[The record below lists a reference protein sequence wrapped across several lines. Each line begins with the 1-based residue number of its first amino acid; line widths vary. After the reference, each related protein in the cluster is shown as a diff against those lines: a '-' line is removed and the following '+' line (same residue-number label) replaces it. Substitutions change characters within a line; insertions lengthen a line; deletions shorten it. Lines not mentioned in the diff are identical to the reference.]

1 MAHSVEL
8 VFDPATDAVVRGEWA
23 ALSDAGL
30 PSLAHHLS
38 PTNRPHVT
46 LVAAERIAAGAD
58 GALARL
64 AERLPFRCVLG
75 APVVFGRGSVT
86 LVRSVVPSAELLEF
100 HRRVLEVVAP
110 QILSGAFPHTLPGR
124 WTPHVTLCRRLPA
137 EQLPAA
143 LDVIAAQSIDGTCD
157 ELRRWDGDAR
167 EDHLL
172 TRRAPG
178 T

>member
-8 VFDPATDAVVRGEWA
+8 LPDPDTDALVRGEWA
-23 ALSDAGL
+23 ALVDAGL
-30 PSLAHHLS
+30 PSLANHRS

-46 LVAAERIAAGAD
+46 LVAAERIAAAAD
-58 GALARL
+58 GALAGL
-64 AERLPFRCVLG
+64 AERLPLPCRLG

-100 HRRVLEVVAP
+100 QRRVVNVLAP
-110 QILSGAFPHTLPGR
+110 LALSGEFPHTLPGQ

-137 EQLPAA
+137 ERLPAA
-143 LDVIAAQSIDGTCD
+143 LDVIAAHTIVGTFDG
-157 ELRRWDGDAR
+157 LRRWDGDAK

-172 TRRAPG
+172 TRRAAG